1 MQKPNIETYLVAWN
15 EAEIIRFTL
24 KHYLA
29 FSKVT
34 LFDNFSD
41 DGTDKI
47 AEEMGAKVVKFGRK
61 GELNDAEYLKVK
73 NRAWKKSQADFV
85 IIVDADEILEPPT
98 ETDCT
103 IFKTQGF
110 NIYSHEFPRETF
122 FEINTGIYDDNY
134 SKSVIFSPKHIQ
146 EINYSYGAHSCS
158 PVGDVR
164 YSNEVLTLF
173 HYRAIGGPDRMVKR
187 HAEYRKRM
195 GYLNKKL
202 GLGSHYNYDDER
214 RVKEWFEYYF
224 KCRPYEKY

>member
-1 MQKPNIETYLVAWN
+1 MQKPNIETYIVAWN
-15 EAEIIRFTL
+15 EAETIRFTL

-29 FSKVT
+29 FSKVV
-34 LFDNFSD
+34 LYDNFSD
-41 DGTDKI
+41 DGTDRI
-47 AEEMGAKVVKFGRK
+47 AEEMGAKVIKFGRR

-73 NRAWKKSQADFV
+73 NRCWKKSQADFV

-110 NIYSHEFPRETF
+110 NIYSQEMPQESF
-122 FEINTGIYDDNY
+122 FEILTGIPDENY
-134 SKSVIFSPKHIQ
+134 SKSVIFSPKHITD
-146 EINYSYGAHSCS
+146 INYHYGAHSCS

-187 HAEYRKRM
+187 HAQYRKRM

-214 RVKEWFEYYF
+214 RIKEWFEYYF
-224 KCRPYEKY
+224 RCQKHEKD